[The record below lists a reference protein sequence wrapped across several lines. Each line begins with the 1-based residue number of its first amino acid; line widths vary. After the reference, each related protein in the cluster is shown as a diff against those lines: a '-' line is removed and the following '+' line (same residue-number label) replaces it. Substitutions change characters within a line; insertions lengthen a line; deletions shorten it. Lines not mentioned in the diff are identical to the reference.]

1 MIYDVHAH
9 VVPPS
14 LLEIL
19 EQDTA
24 RLGVELSRADGRLT
38 SAVQGCVYSGATD
51 RLLDIDARLRAMDAA
66 GVDVQLLSSWVG
78 LMGYPLEPERGIRW
92 SRLFNEALA
101 ELVAAHPDRFRGL
114 CQVPLQIPSVAATE
128 LTGALM
134 DNGMVGV
141 EITTTVDGAEL
152 DDESLEPF
160 WETAADLGCLVLVHP
175 DRALP
180 GRTRPRHFLA
190 NTVGN
195 AAETTVAAV
204 SLACGGVLER
214 HPGLRICLVHGG
226 GYLPYQIGR
235 VDRAYAAVPELAG
248 GHLPRPPGDYLRRL
262 YYDTVTHSP
271 SALRFLLDFAGAEHV
286 VLGSDHPFE
295 MGDPDPVETIRR
307 VPGLT
312 DEEFE
317 LIIGGNV
324 ERLLAHTGAHL
335 DRAYKRSRA

>member
-9 VVPPS
+9 VVPPA
-14 LLEIL
+14 LLERIDRDGA
-19 EQDTA
+19 Q
-24 RLGVELSRADGRLT
+24 LGVELSRSGGRLT
-38 SAVQGCVYSGATD
+38 SVVGGHTYRGVTD
-51 RLLDIDARLRAMDAA
+51 RLLGVDARLRAMDAA

-78 LMGYPLEPERGIRW
+78 LMGYPLEPEQGIRW

-101 ELVAAHPDRFRGL
+101 ELLAAHPDRFRGL
-114 CQVPLQIPSVAATE
+114 CQVPLQAPSAAATE
-128 LTGALM
+128 LAGAVREQ
-134 DNGMVGV
+134 GMAGV

-152 DDESLEPF
+152 DDERLEPF
-160 WETAADLGCLVLVHP
+160 WAAAAELGCLVLVHP

-180 GRTRPRHFLA
+180 GRTGPRHFLA

-226 GYLPYQIGR
+226 GYLPYQVGR
-235 VDRAYAAVPELAG
+235 VDHAYAAVPELAG
-248 GHLPRPPGDYLRRL
+248 GGLPRAPGEYLRRL
-262 YYDTVTHSP
+262 YFDTVTHSP
-271 SALRFLLDFAGAEHV
+271 EALRFLLDFAGAEHV
-286 VLGSDHPFE
+286 VLGSDYPFE
-295 MGDPDPVETIRR
+295 MGDPDPVGTVRR

-317 LIIGGNV
+317 LIVGGNV
-324 ERLLAHTGAHL
+324 ERLIATAQRL
-335 DRAYKRSRA
+335 S